1 MGMSSSAFWF
11 HIRLTGED
19 TAGQDLVLSLDSPA
33 LDRIEF
39 YFVRDDQLIQKSVLG
54 DSIPTSQQS
63 YPYRIP
69 IVPFEQ
75 APQGSET
82 QVYIRVTSSSG
93 IEIPLTLTT
102 MGLLAVDQQGPLVIL
117 GAFFAF
123 LFLCFAASAILYFYL
138 SHRQFLAY
146 ALFFGGMIVYFL
158 TTTGMGRVWF
168 WGDTAEINTRLSY
181 VATAFIIMSLY
192 LIGQYLR
199 FDHRYRDSVN
209 LILRFLSYAMLPVA
223 VIFLIVPSLRLPRR
237 SCYRSFI

>member
-93 IEIPLTLTT
+93 IEI
-102 MGLLAVDQQGPLVIL
+102 
-117 GAFFAF
+117 
-123 LFLCFAASAILYFYL
+123 
-138 SHRQFLAY
+138 
-146 ALFFGGMIVYFL
+146 
-158 TTTGMGRVWF
+158 
-168 WGDTAEINTRLSY
+168 RL
-181 VATAFIIMSLY
+181 
-192 LIGQYLR
+192 R
-199 FDHRYRDSVN
+199 
-209 LILRFLSYAMLPVA
+209 
-223 VIFLIVPSLRLPRR
+223 
-237 SCYRSFI
+237 